1 MTPLTRCLRAVAV
14 ALVLG
19 ASLVVP
25 AEVVAAPVC
34 VSRDE
39 VGMAGAA
46 GLQFPGGR
54 AVPGYAVI
62 TVASAALARPPR
74 NAPAAPAVL
83 ARWPMVWT
91 APISITVT
99 AG

>member
-19 ASLVVP
+19 LNLAAP

-39 VGMAGAA
+39 VGMAGAT
-46 GLQFPGGR
+46 GLQFPGGQ
-54 AVPGYAVI
+54 AVPVHAVK
-62 TVASAALARPPR
+62 TVVSAALARLSR
-74 NAPAAPAVL
+74 NALAAPAAL
-83 ARWPMVWT
+83 ARWPKVWT
-91 APISITVT
+91 APTLITVT